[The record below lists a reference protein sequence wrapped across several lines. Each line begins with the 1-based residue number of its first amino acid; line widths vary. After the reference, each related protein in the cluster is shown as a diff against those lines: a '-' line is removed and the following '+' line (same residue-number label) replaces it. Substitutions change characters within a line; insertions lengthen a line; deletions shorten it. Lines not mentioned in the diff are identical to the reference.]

1 MAKKNKITILSLFD
15 GISCGRIALDRAGI
29 RHDCY
34 LSSEI
39 DEKAISVTM
48 YNHPYTVQLGDV
60 RTVSSNMIPP
70 IWLMMGGSPCQGF
83 SSVGKGEGLDDPRS
97 MLFWEFVRLLKECR
111 PRYFL
116 LENVPMR
123 KDWNA
128 IITNALGV
136 EPISINSN
144 LVSAQNRSRLYWT
157 NIPGISQPDDLGI
170 TLDDVIEE
178 PNEYRVAGS
187 WEKYVPESRPRF
199 VDPYNHREIT
209 EKSTS
214 LRTNINNG
222 NMWIRTP
229 NGDYRNLTVTECE
242 RLQTIPEGYTSIVS
256 PSQAKK
262 MIGNGWTVDVIAHIL
277 RSI

>member
-1 MAKKNKITILSLFD
+1 MARRNQTTILSLFD
-15 GISCGRIALDRAGI
+15 GISCGRLALDRAGI
-29 RHDCY
+29 RYDCY

-39 DEKAISVTM
+39 DGKAIAVTM
-48 YNHPYTVQLGDV
+48 HNHPYTVQLGN
-60 RTVSSNMIPP
+60 VSNLSADMLPP
-70 IWLMMGGSPCQGF
+70 ITILMGGSPCQGF

-97 MLFWEFVRLLKECR
+97 MLFWEFVRLIRDCR
-111 PRYFL
+111 PKHFL

-128 IITNALGV
+128 IITEALGV

-144 LVSAQNRSRLYWT
+144 LVSAQNRTRLYWT

-170 TLDDVIEE
+170 TLDDIIEE
-178 PNEYRVAGS
+178 PAEYKVAGS

-199 VDPYNHREIT
+199 VDPYNHCEIT
-209 EKSTS
+209 RKSTS

-222 NMWIRTP
+222 NMWVRTP
-229 NGDYRNLTVTECE
+229 NGDYRNLSVTECE
-242 RLQTIPEGYTSIVS
+242 RLQTLPEGYTSIAS
-256 PSQAKK
+256 PAQAKK

>member
-1 MAKKNKITILSLFD
+1 MAKRTQTTILSLFD

-39 DEKAISVTM
+39 DGRAISVAM
-48 YNHPYTVQLGDV
+48 HNHPYTVQLGDV
-60 RTVSSNMIPP
+60 RSVSAKMIPP
-70 IWLMMGGSPCQGF
+70 IFLLMGGSPCQGF

-97 MLFWEFVRLLKECR
+97 MLFWEFVRLLRECR
-111 PRYFL
+111 PKYFL

-123 KDWNA
+123 KDWNS
-128 IITNALGV
+128 IITETLGV
-136 EPISINSN
+136 APISINSN

-157 NIPGISQPDDLGI
+157 NIPNITQPEDRNI
-170 TLDDVIEE
+170 TLDDIIEE
-178 PNEYRVAGS
+178 PEEYRIAGS

-199 VDPYNHREIT
+199 VDPYNHCEIT
-209 EKSTS
+209 RKSTS

-222 NMWIRTP
+222 NMWVRTP
-229 NGDYRNLTVTECE
+229 NGDYRNLTVSECE
-242 RLQTIPEGYTSIVS
+242 RLQTIPEGYTSVAS
-256 PSQAKK
+256 PAQAKK

-277 RSI
+277 RSM